1 MVPKY
6 FFIAVFIVIGSTLVA
21 SQKCPKD
28 NTNSSN
34 SCSKKVSGGDYTCK
48 YLYLEFFF
56 KLIVI
61 LFIKRTFNKLGNGQ
75 PCVFCKNCG
84 CLDYCWIS
92 EGDWMRNYN
101 CVCPS

>member
-34 SCSKKVSGGDYTCK
+34 SCSRRVSGG
-48 YLYLEFFF
+48 EF
-56 KLIVI
+56 VC
-61 LFIKRTFNKLGNGQ
+61 NGQ
-75 PCVFCKNCG
+75 PCVYCTNCK
-84 CLDYCWIS
+84 CLSYCWKN
-92 EGDWMRNYN
+92 EGDWRRNYN
-101 CVCPS
+101 CVCTS